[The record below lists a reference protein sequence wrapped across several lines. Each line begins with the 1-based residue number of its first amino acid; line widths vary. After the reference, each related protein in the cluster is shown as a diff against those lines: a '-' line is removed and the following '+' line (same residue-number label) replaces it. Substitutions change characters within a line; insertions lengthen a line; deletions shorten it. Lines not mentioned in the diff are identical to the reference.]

1 MLAVESTPHRTVVT
15 SPPPRVGSTSEEP
28 YPDPLAGVDRSREPI
43 PPRARRPWEERAV
56 PARGTPASS
65 RKESA
70 MRNRSTVV
78 AAATLLLVLGA
89 CSDDEP
95 TSTGPTSPTGAT
107 ETTEP
112 SPSPTDEETPEPTE
126 SEEPTETDSPEGG
139 RETELETE
147 DSSLG
152 TIITDADGVTL
163 YVFLNDT
170 EGESTACTGDC
181 ADSWPAL
188 IVRGELEAGGD
199 VDESLLGTVD
209 HPSGSMQATYAGR
222 PLYYFAGDEQPGDTN
237 GQGLGEVWF
246 VVSPSGE
253 PIEG

>member
-1 MLAVESTPHRTVVT
+1 MRM
-15 SPPPRVGSTSEEP
+15 R
-28 YPDPLAGVDRSREPI
+28 PLI
-43 PPRARRPWEERAV
+43 
-56 PARGTPASS
+56 
-65 RKESA
+65 
-70 MRNRSTVV
+70 V
-78 AAATLLLVLGA
+78 AATTLLLVCAA

-95 TSTGPTSPTGAT
+95 TSTGPASATGST
-107 ETTEP
+107 ETTG
-112 SPSPTDEETPEPTE
+112 STPSPTEDESPQTQ
-126 SEEPTETDSPEGG
+126 EPTETDSPEGG

-152 TIITDADGVTL
+152 SIITDADGMTL

-199 VDESLLGTVD
+199 VDETLLGTVD
-209 HPSGSMQATYAGR
+209 HPSGSAQATYAGR

-237 GQGLGEVWF
+237 GQALGDVWY